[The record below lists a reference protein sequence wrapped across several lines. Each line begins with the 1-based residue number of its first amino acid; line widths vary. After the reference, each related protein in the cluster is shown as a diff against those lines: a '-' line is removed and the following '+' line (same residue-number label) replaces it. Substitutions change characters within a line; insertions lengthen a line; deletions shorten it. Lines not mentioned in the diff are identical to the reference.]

1 MKERNQ
7 KKRYNNNK
15 KREEKQEQQFVV
27 TPEIAEDI
35 DNILGEAV
43 SKIKAKYPGSEEAM
57 DTFLSALA
65 QAMTDIIGNQTED
78 AVAAKKNYDTM
89 VELQEGHLIERS
101 DDEAP
106 SYCEP
111 VLPDYDKAID
121 KMRDIVRDR
130 NDEESYDRDKKDKKK
145 KDKDL
150 IDDDLRKFL
159 NEDEEDEDEIRV
171 RTYGKV
177 KNAGSACSSWY
188 NVYYT
193 LEDDTPKC
201 MKLRANDLEDAEAK
215 ALKKIGDDCSIDY
228 IDEIDDD
235 EEEYEDE
242 VPVGRPDDDDDW
254 DDDDE
259 NYSLARAAFHS
270 KRRHY

>member
-7 KKRYNNNK
+7 KKRYNNK
-15 KREEKQEQQFVV
+15 KREEKQEQQFIV

-43 SKIKAKYPGSEEAM
+43 GKIKAKYPGSEEAM

-121 KMRDIVRDR
+121 KMREKVHER
-130 NDEESYDRDKKDKKK
+130 NNNETYKEDKKDKKK
-145 KDKDL
+145 KDKELIGIDL
-150 IDDDLRKFL
+150 ESFLNDDEDDD
-159 NEDEEDEDEIRV
+159 DEISIKR
-171 RTYGKV
+171 YGNI

-188 NVYYT
+188 KVYYT
-193 LEDDTPKC
+193 LDDDTPKC
-201 MKLRANDLEDAEAK
+201 MNLRANDLEDAEAK
-215 ALKKIGDDCSIDY
+215 AIKKLGDDCSIDF
-228 IDEIDDD
+228 IDELDEDDD
-235 EEEYEDE
+235 EYEDE
-242 VPVGRPDDDDDW
+242 IPVGRPDDDD

-270 KRRHY
+270 KRKRY